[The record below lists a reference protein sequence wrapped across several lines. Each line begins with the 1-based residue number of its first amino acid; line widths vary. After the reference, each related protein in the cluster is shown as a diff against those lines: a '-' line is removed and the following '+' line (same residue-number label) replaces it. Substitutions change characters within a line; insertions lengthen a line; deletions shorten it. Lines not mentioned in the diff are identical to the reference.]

1 MIPVVVH
8 SWAVVMNTK
17 CVQWTTGVSHNRF
30 CENLIVGFQTDS
42 VLYMVI
48 LIMINDVI

>member
-1 MIPVVVH
+1 MVLVAVQ

-17 CVQWTTGVSHNRF
+17 CVQWATGVSHNRF
-30 CENLIVGFQTDS
+30 CGNLIVGFQIDN

-48 LIMINDVI
+48 LITIKDVI